1 MWTDKLKTLGEIR
14 FFGKIMGSLV
24 LLGTFYLIMEQSQ
37 TLGAETIKNIL
48 FMVVGGAVTVLF
60 GSKD

>member
-1 MWTDKLKTLGEIR
+1 MVEFKTLAEYR
-14 FFGKIMGSLV
+14 VFSKIVGFIV
-24 LLGTFYLIMEQSQ
+24 LLGAFYMMTEQSAM
-37 TLGAETIKNIL
+37 LGQETMKNIL